1 MRKTAAVVFT
11 ALVVLLASA
20 TAVKAADMVEIRG
33 PVAVVEDGAAYAWG
47 PQEFAGFYYDI
58 NDDIGR
64 ESITLTITGEAL
76 DVPNGVLYTTE
87 AQQKEFDFEG
97 WGRFWAIGFLGD
109 AYFAAYVEGTAETA
123 YLFDDSNDTNLLA
136 DEKLSRVI
144 FNDDEERTLHSNTIL
159 KLAEGYKLAI
169 SDLDG
174 DQVQIRL
181 TKDGEEVDSDV
192 VGPFEENAT
201 LQDEIYTYKTNLGD
215 AEDVVVIAVH
225 FKNAFL
231 DADQKMVTID
241 AIWQI
246 SDEPLD
252 VGVGDE
258 YERMTIQAVDAD
270 AKTIVM
276 KNENSGMALTSGEE
290 IPLMGEIRIK
300 ISDRRDEDAVATED
314 PLRFCIYRIITEP
327 GIYEVRGRVAE
338 VVDGATYSWGP
349 QEFSGF
355 YYDID
360 DDIGSEKLTLTITGD
375 AIQES
380 RGAVYETAA
389 QKKDFDREEW
399 GHYYTIAFL
408 GAEHFAAYHEAGYLY
423 DISGNGNLLADG
435 QLSEVLIDEGEDI
448 TLTTRTPLRLAEGY
462 ELTAPIIGVG
472 NDPVYVQLK
481 KDGSVIDSSFVKPS
495 KENATIQDKTYIYKK
510 RLGDGEE
517 IVVIAVH
524 FKDASFT
531 DAGQN
536 MVTVDGVWQISD
548 VPTVIGVGTEFGM
561 MTVDSVDAEAKKIGM
576 NNEGNKITLS
586 KNIDVLLTPS
596 TGIRTA
602 DQDVISSDELLRFF
616 IYEEHRIGDELELI
630 TIEPKMYEVDL
641 TPTGLALVEE
651 VDHEDMITF
660 YSIGFETNET
670 VPNQREMFDHVW
682 WSDGLNF
689 SASKKPLEESGLPFT
704 TQSFLVKSINKE
716 ERSFTVH
723 EHEYEDIVF
732 YLDNDNIQI
741 DNLKINDTVWFIPEK
756 NNDKYYAKSLKL
768 IR

>member
-258 YERMTIQAVDAD
+258 YERMTIQAVDSD

-276 KNENSGMALTSGEE
+276 KNENDGIALTSGEE

-349 QEFSGF
+349 LEFGGF

-360 DDIGSEKLTLTITGD
+360 DDIGSERITLTITGD
-375 AIQES
+375 AIQEPD
-380 RGAVYETAA
+380 GAVYETFA
-389 QKKDFDREEW
+389 QERGLDREEW
-399 GHYYTIAFL
+399 GHYYTIAFM
-408 GAEHFAAYHEAGYLY
+408 AEEYFAAYQEGDYLY
-423 DISGNGNLLADG
+423 ENSGNGNLLADG
-435 QLSEVLIDEGEDI
+435 QLSRVLIDEVEDK

-462 ELTAPIIGVG
+462 ELTAPIVGVG
-472 NDPVYVQLK
+472 NDQVYVQLK

-495 KENATIQDKTYIYKK
+495 KENATIQDTTYIYKK

-524 FKDASFT
+524 FKDAFSE
-531 DAGQN
+531 AGQN
-536 MVTVDGVWQISD
+536 LVTVDGIWQISD
-548 VPTVIGVGTEFGM
+548 VPTDVAVGTEFGM
-561 MTVDSVDAEAKKIGM
+561 MTVDSVDAEAKKIVM

-586 KNIDVLLTPS
+586 KNIDFLLTPS
-596 TGIRTA
+596 IGIRTA
-602 DQDVISSDELLRFF
+602 DQDVISSDEPLRFF
-616 IYEEHRIGDELELI
+616 IYEEKNIAGEPD
-630 TIEPKMYEVDL
+630 TIEPEMYETEPTKFEPIINETGSWLIDSEIA
-641 TPTGLALVEE
+641 PTGVDPEE
-651 VDHEDMITF
+651 QIAMSGGGGGSIPNNNMPKRASYYEENGVCYRVYGSSPPQVVD
-660 YSIGFETNET
+660 
-670 VPNQREMFDHVW
+670 MFHC
-682 WSDGLNF
+682 
-689 SASKKPLEESGLPFT
+689 
-704 TQSFLVKSINKE
+704 
-716 ERSFTVH
+716 
-723 EHEYEDIVF
+723 
-732 YLDNDNIQI
+732 
-741 DNLKINDTVWFIPEK
+741 
-756 NNDKYYAKSLKL
+756 NNS
-768 IR
+768 